1 MISISGAYFYG
12 AEAEQFSFFRV
23 PKQLITDPRY
33 KQVSTEAKLLYG
45 LLLDRMELS
54 RTNGWLDD
62 QDRVYIYYTVEA
74 ISDDLNCGRDKAMK
88 MLAELEDKAELIERV
103 RQGRGKPSRIYVK
116 KFIDKKSAC
125 PNKKSKK
132 STSRSRKSRPQ
143 EVGNIDPNN
152 TDKNKTEMNQTE
164 SSIYLSDRSRIEEQV
179 KKQISYDYLQ
189 EQYPYD
195 DVDSFVGLI
204 SDILCSTTKE
214 IKVAGNR
221 LKTADVIKRFTQLDH
236 SHVEYV
242 IESLS
247 KTETRIKNM
256 RSYLITALYNSPL
269 TIGQYY
275 YAAAKADMKGRSP

>member
-1 MISISGAYFYG
+1 
-12 AEAEQFSFFRV
+12 
-23 PKQLITDPRY
+23 
-33 KQVSTEAKLLYG
+33 
-45 LLLDRMELS
+45 
-54 RTNGWLDD
+54 
-62 QDRVYIYYTVEA
+62 
-74 ISDDLNCGRDKAMK
+74 
-88 MLAELEDKAELIERV
+88 
-103 RQGRGKPSRIYVK
+103 
-116 KFIDKKSAC
+116 
-125 PNKKSKK
+125 
-132 STSRSRKSRPQ
+132 
-143 EVGNIDPNN
+143 
-152 TDKNKTEMNQTE
+152 MNQTE
-164 SSIYLSDRSRIEEQV
+164 SSIYLSDRSGIEDQV
-179 KKQISYDYLQ
+179 KQQISYDYLQ

-204 SDILCSTTKE
+204 SDVLCSTTKE